1 MLKMP
6 YIHYIDVKSN
16 EQRQQESLYW
26 HHYKSA
32 GHPCSLACL
41 IMICSLLDVTH
52 KEHKWQ
58 NGFFHLSWKA
68 TSICTEDVKHADNVQ
83 QYFWRESNM
92 GLLFTMSWSGR
103 LFFLFLF
110 TTLTGVVA
118 SGMKWRRLRE
128 FPSLTQAFITSSSL
142 YKWHNC
148 RQNLPRRGFLQKPFV
163 KELAEK
169 EWLLHKSCDLPLH
182 PRRGFC
188 LRVQVAGFS

>member
-1 MLKMP
+1 MLKIP

-52 KEHKWQ
+52 KEHWWQ

-128 FPSLTQAFITSSSL
+128 FPSLTQAFITSVYYISGIIAAKICHEEVSCKNHSL
-142 YKWHNC
+142 RSWQ
-148 RQNLPRRGFLQKPFV
+148 R
-163 KELAEK
+163 
-169 EWLLHKSCDLPLH
+169 KS
-182 PRRGFC
+182 GFC
-188 LRVQVAGFS
+188 TSHVTSLCIQDAGFVSASK